1 MNIRINDKDGKV
13 VSAAMDGGKVV
24 KLPSNL
30 KAAALVLIDIWHQE
44 YSDQSFDSFKE
55 QVLAA
60 LDFECGQ

>member
-30 KAAALVLIDIWHQE
+30 KAAAMVLIDIWEQE
-44 YSDQSFDSFKE
+44 YEDKSFDSFKE

>member
-13 VSAAMDGGKVV
+13 ISAAMDGGKVV

-30 KAAALVLIDIWHQE
+30 KAAAIVLIDIWEQE
-44 YSDQSFDSFKE
+44 YEDQSFDSFKE

-60 LDFECGQ
+60 LDFECGK